1 MRLDEHHYRHLL
13 VSQIRRV
20 YADSNLTTP
29 KHYSYK
35 EWVFFLKLLGE
46 DESSGALHR
55 SAEVKNPHDEAH
67 TNTSKASKS
76 HTPNGSGSDNA
87 EQEDFTRWSWM
98 GPRSPLMS
106 DKSEADL
113 LLEFLFQRLEESLGG
128 VNKHKEEPILR
139 ERRAGLDKDSKMT

>member
-1 MRLDEHHYRHLL
+1 M
-13 VSQIRRV
+13 SQIRRV
-20 YADSNLTTP
+20 YADSNLATS

-55 SAEVKNPHDEAH
+55 SAEVKNPHDERH
-67 TNTSKASKS
+67 TNTGEVSKS
-76 HTPNGSGSDNA
+76 HTPNSSHSGNA
-87 EQEDFTRWSWM
+87 DQEDYTRWSWM

-128 VNKHKEEPILR
+128 VNKHKEKAILQ
-139 ERRAGLDKDSKMT
+139 ERHARPSRRHKTT